1 MKRIRN
7 TNTICGQIVK
17 VLYMKTGVVN
27 NQDLNSG
34 VPYSAVEAILVL
46 QSAMPFPV
54 WTWPTYSVSYVYS
67 WSNKNNTIALFFF
80 GILSCVVISYVVAET
95 GQLYAS
101 DLPFWSLMYDQLN
114 SARIRALTYKGWVK
128 KDSSPTTFS
137 VLREY

>member
-54 WTWPTYSVSYVYS
+54 
-67 WSNKNNTIALFFF
+67 
-80 GILSCVVISYVVAET
+80 
-95 GQLYAS
+95 
-101 DLPFWSLMYDQLN
+101 
-114 SARIRALTYKGWVK
+114 
-128 KDSSPTTFS
+128 
-137 VLREY
+137 